1 MPGNP
6 PRRPGKSGGHARAK
20 PGQRLGYAPCVDDL
34 DRFLDLVKRELG
46 CDDAR
51 FEYGGRVPD
60 SDAGVWTDLAHG
72 FRLVAS
78 FTTAPRER
86 EAAQAKLGA
95 LVESFSGVNETLRTA
110 APKLQLEVAI
120 EEVDY
125 ALGVLADKTKA
136 LRALVLD
143 EDSPVL
149 WGSSELPRG
158 SEDVE
163 VAEWTGELIESAMQA
178 ELDLVEL
185 VALDSLDHAA
195 LRERLA
201 ELPSRKLRDRL
212 LRRIPTLRELG
223 GQRDAAAWRVHF
235 LVCRAIAAIRRAP
248 ERHVEIRE
256 GLGWLTREFGGI
268 YHVVLVYDGEFDE
281 LHATGMLLR
290 ALPAIEKLV
299 LALPPIEPTP
309 KGARV
314 LMFPPR

>member
-6 PRRPGKSGGHARAK
+6 PRRARKSGGQRSAE
-20 PGQRLGYAPCVDDL
+20 PGQRLGYAPRVDDL
-34 DRFLDLVKRELG
+34 DRFLDLVRRELG

-51 FEYGGRVPD
+51 FEYGGRVPETN
-60 SDAGVWTDLAHG
+60 ACLWTHLPHG
-72 FRLVAS
+72 FRIVAT
-78 FTTAPRER
+78 FTTPPSER
-86 EAAQAKLGA
+86 EAGQAKLAA
-95 LVESFSGVNETLRTA
+95 LVESFSGVSEQLRA
-110 APKLQLEVAI
+110 ATPKLQREVAV
-120 EEVDY
+120 EELDY
-125 ALGVLADKTKA
+125 ALGVLGDKTKA

-158 SEDVE
+158 NEDIE
-163 VAEWTGELIESAMQA
+163 IAEWTGELVESALRA

-185 VALDSLDHAA
+185 VALDPAA
-195 LRERLA
+195 LRERLEQLA
-201 ELPSRKLRDRL
+201 SRKLRDRL
-212 LRRIPTLRELG
+212 LRRIPTLRELAP
-223 GQRDAAAWRVHF
+223 QRDAAGWRVHF

-248 ERHVEIRE
+248 ERHVEIRD

-281 LHATGMLLR
+281 LHATGILLR

-314 LMFPPR
+314 IMFPR

>member
-6 PRRPGKSGGHARAK
+6 PRRPGKSGGRARAK
-20 PGQRLGYAPCVDDL
+20 PGQRLGYAARVDDL

-51 FEYGGRVPD
+51 FEYGGREPS
-60 SDAGVWTDLAHG
+60 SDTGVWTDLAHG
-72 FRLVAS
+72 FRIVAS

-86 EAAQAKLGA
+86 EAKQAKLGA
-95 LVESFSGVNETLRTA
+95 LVESFSGVGEQLRTA
-110 APKLQLEVAI
+110 TPKLQLDVAI

-158 SEDVE
+158 SEDIE
-163 VAEWTGELIESAMQA
+163 VAEWTGELIESALQA

-185 VALDSLDHAA
+185 VALDDTT
-195 LRERLA
+195 LRERL
-201 ELPSRKLRDRL
+201 EGLPSRKLRDRL

-223 GQRDAAAWRVHF
+223 GQRDAAGWRVHF

>member
-1 MPGNP
+1 MPGNR

-20 PGQRLGYAPCVDDL
+20 PGQRLGYAPRVDDL
-34 DRFLDLVKRELG
+34 DRFLDLVRRELG

-51 FEYGGRVPD
+51 FEYGGREPD
-60 SDAGVWTDLAHG
+60 SDVCLSTHLPRG
-72 FRLVAS
+72 FRIVAT
-78 FTTAPRER
+78 FTTPPRER
-86 EAAQAKLGA
+86 EAAQARLAA
-95 LVESFSGVNETLRTA
+95 LVESFSGVSEHLSDM
-110 APKLQLEVAI
+110 APKLQREVAV
-120 EEVDY
+120 EELDY

-143 EDSPVL
+143 EDSPVM

-158 SEDVE
+158 SEDIE
-163 VAEWTGELIESAMQA
+163 VAEWTGELLESARRA
-178 ELDLVEL
+178 DLDLVEL
-185 VALDSLDHAA
+185 VALDSLDHAT
-195 LRERLA
+195 LRERL
-201 ELPSRKLRDRL
+201 EGLPSRKLRDRL
-212 LRRIPTLRELG
+212 LRRIPNLRELG
-223 GQRDAAAWRVHF
+223 PQRDAASWRVHF
-235 LVCRAIAAIRRAP
+235 LVCQAIAAIRRAP
-248 ERHVEIRE
+248 EQHVEIRE